1 MILQVESS
9 KYVGGAVLFPLPGW
23 LVKCQEM
30 RRCRFPRSIERLV
43 EGNFSAQKIPDN
55 KREKSHFLG
64 GGCTCFFFH
73 PLFGEDSHLDNYF
86 SKRLIPP
93 TSLVATN
100 LGLRKKVEFTKPPWR
115 KSYVSFS
122 GVFPGHPRFNFSI
135 QEGLVSRTGVIKWNL
150 SFFGVGIKL
159 DTKISGT

>member
-43 EGNFSAQKIPDN
+43 EGNFSAQKFPDN
-55 KREKSHFLG
+55 EREKSHFLG

-122 GVFPGHPRFNFSI
+122 GVFPATQGSTF
-135 QEGLVSRTGVIKWNL
+135 L
-150 SFFGVGIKL
+150 SKKDSFQGQGSLNGTYLFFGVGIKL